1 MGLLLTMAAVTLI
14 GVIIYAGEKKLEFR
28 RVWAKTPVEGLIIYS
43 TSPIQKIV
51 AIAKIKQVHYGSIK
65 TLHKLCREKS
75 GGLTKKELYD
85 SGLLGYGTKHP
96 LLDDFIGDFLA
107 ISTSDKMFNFK
118 GHSLFKGH
126 HAGLTKDEMQV
137 PLIIFQKQKDN

>member
-1 MGLLLTMAAVTLI
+1 MQLFDENTPLALISIHPRHVSKLLS
-14 GVIIYAGEKKLEFR
+14 GEKKLEFR

-85 SGLLGYGTKHP
+85 YFAGKELGFALEIGELITPTEPLTLSSLDEKIRAPQSYMYSTQSFSKKLLTHWY
-96 LLDDFIGDFLA
+96 
-107 ISTSDKMFNFK
+107 
-118 GHSLFKGH
+118 
-126 HAGLTKDEMQV
+126 
-137 PLIIFQKQKDN
+137 